1 MCSYKPVLIQRDKR
15 KFQTGNCS
23 VNMHQP
29 FVHDPLT
36 TISNEETFLQDFL
49 ENLEEMFPRYHMH
62 SNICKRLKSVF
73 KRVIYVLM
81 SIRISSCKATRLP
94 ILNTLFYIYSSIEY

>member
-1 MCSYKPVLIQRDKR
+1 MLKLKFTSNLVPCLNRLLLCERPLCSHATL
-15 KFQTGNCS
+15 
-23 VNMHQP
+23 
-29 FVHDPLT
+29 
-36 TISNEETFLQDFL
+36 SNEETFLQDFL

-94 ILNTLFYIYSSIEY
+94 I